1 MQFYSE
7 NRTPKESEIAS
18 IVDTAMT
25 YHIPI
30 VAPDFI
36 AASVKNLKLDYQ
48 PYLVFGVFY
57 FLLKADTMQ
66 KESNE
71 VIRESTLDKVLN
83 E

>member
-7 NRTPKESEIAS
+7 NRTPKESEIAN

-36 AASVKNLKLDYQ
+36 AASIQNSKLEYQ

-57 FLLKADTMQ
+57 FSIQ
-66 KESNE
+66 KLMYAE
-71 VIRESTLDKVLN
+71 RKQ
-83 E
+83 